1 MKFLSSDIKKVG
13 AEPEFAGRKF
23 DVLPRGPLQA
33 VYHRQQWQ
41 RRQRRQRQRGSA
53 GRGSGAAPA
62 EAAGQRRQRRQRRQ
76 RCQQLRCAFNSRTH
90 TALPAS
96 AALRRLC
103 GGASSDAEAVTAIF
117 LRCGLTWLENAA
129 RELDSLPPHAR
140 CLKASA
146 PPRACR
152 STCCW
157 TSPPAPSPRPPP
169 PPSPSAASKS

>member
-13 AEPEFAGRKF
+13 AEPEFVGRNF
-23 DVLPRGPLQA
+23 DVFPRGPLQA

-41 RRQRRQRQRGSA
+41 RA

-62 EAAGQRRQRRQRRQ
+62 AAPAAAEMPAAE
-76 RCQQLRCAFNSRTH
+76 LRLHSRTH

-103 GGASSDAEAVTAIF
+103 GGASSDAEAATAIF

-152 STCCW
+152 STCCR
-157 TSPPAPSPRPPP
+157 TPPPASSPRPPP
-169 PPSPSAASKS
+169 PPS